1 MPRVGNNDE
10 LLDLLRVAA
19 AEKGGAGGASAM
31 GGLSPS
37 TPAPRTPASP
47 APRSAL
53 STGATVSVIWFGLLI
68 WIWICRSAKSL
79 CHGLCR
85 LLLEL

>member
-10 LLDLLRVAA
+10 LLDLLRMAA
-19 AEKGGAGGASAM
+19 AEKGGAGASAM

-53 STGATVSVIWFGLLI
+53 STGAAGNSLQGFFSTLTPHQACCETCGLAAIALQ
-68 WIWICRSAKSL
+68 
-79 CHGLCR
+79 
-85 LLLEL
+85 